1 MLSDS
6 TIDKLTGQCHLLW
19 WFPLVS
25 RGGGGACLCVCAP
38 LCLLTLLVSPVPFN
52 PDASHFHHNC
62 AGSRL
67 VTQITSALCE
77 RFSRSTWH
85 TYRRPDGWPFT
96 GTLTHAPNC
105 EPVTVRTLSR
115 HARNAGQITLGGS
128 ETSVACP
135 QEQAAKGRVCVTGQ
149 ARRRYPRWAAW
160 WALCIHSPCRL
171 WMDITTTQNTFR
183 THILYYNS
191 YVLFLTQAEKQ
202 DREVSFIQKNGL

>member
-6 TIDKLTGQCHLLW
+6 TIDELTGQCHLLW

-135 QEQAAKGRVCVTGQ
+135 QEQAATGRSVWP
-149 ARRRYPRWAAW
+149 ARRDAATHAELHDERCVFTRPVGCEWISLPRKTPSAPTSFTTTATFCSS
-160 WALCIHSPCRL
+160 LRQRNKIERSLSYR
-171 WMDITTTQNTFR
+171 WMD
-183 THILYYNS
+183 
-191 YVLFLTQAEKQ
+191 
-202 DREVSFIQKNGL
+202 

>member
-6 TIDKLTGQCHLLW
+6 TIDELTGQCHLLW

-38 LCLLTLLVSPVPFN
+38 LCLLTLLVSPAPFN

-96 GTLTHAPNC
+96 RDLTHAPNC
-105 EPVTVRTLSR
+105 EPITVRTLSR
-115 HARNAGQITLGGS
+115 HARNAGQITPGGS

-135 QEQAAKGRVCVTGQ
+135 QEQAGLCDRPGETPLPTLSCMMSAVYSPSLSAVNGYHYHAKHLPHPHPLLQLLRSV
-149 ARRRYPRWAAW
+149 P
-160 WALCIHSPCRL
+160 HS
-171 WMDITTTQNTFR
+171 
-183 THILYYNS
+183 S
-191 YVLFLTQAEKQ
+191 
-202 DREVSFIQKNGL
+202 RETR